1 MKYNFDEIVNRENT
15 ASVKYDLR
23 KPIFGRE
30 DILPFWVADMDFK
43 TPDFII
49 NALKERLNHEVLGYP
64 IKPPQFN
71 EVIVN
76 WMNKRHGWG
85 IHPAWISHCPAVVP
99 SMAIIVMA
107 FSNPGDEIMVQ
118 QPVYF
123 PFFSTIENN
132 GRKLINNPLVLKNG
146 RYTLDLE
153 DLKQKISPRTKMIF
167 LCNPHN
173 PGGRV
178 WEKDELEE
186 LAEICLTK
194 NVLIISDEIHSDLI
208 LNNHKH
214 IPIAS
219 LDAEISERTIT
230 LMSPSK
236 TFNTA
241 GLATSFVIISNTKLR
256 RIFNNKLE
264 DFHLN
269 IGNTLGLTALVA
281 AYLHGESW
289 LNQLIPY
296 LEENVKILD
305 GYLKKNIPS
314 IEVVKPEGTYLVWLD
329 FNKTGIDPIKMNKHL
344 VDKAGLWLS
353 DGALFGKEGIGFQR
367 FNIASPHAKILEG
380 LEKLLLAF

>member
-1 MKYNFDEIVNRENT
+1 MKYNFDEIIDREDT

-49 NALKERLNHEVLGYP
+49 NALRERLDHEVLGYP

-71 EVIVN
+71 EAIVN
-76 WMNKRHGWG
+76 WMDKRHSWS
-85 IHPAWISHCPAVVP
+85 IHPAWLSHCPAVVP
-99 SMAIIVMA
+99 SMAILVMA
-107 FSNPGDEIMVQ
+107 FSSPGDEIIVQ

-132 GRKLINNPLVLKNG
+132 GRKLINNPLKLENG
-146 RYTLDLE
+146 RYTMDLE
-153 DLKQKISPRTKMIF
+153 DLMQKISHRTKMIF

-186 LAEICLTK
+186 LAKICIKK
-194 NVLIISDEIHSDLI
+194 NVLIVSDEIHSDLI

-219 LDAEISERTIT
+219 INNETADRTIT

-241 GLATSFVIISNTKLR
+241 GLATSYAIISNTKLR
-256 RIFNNKLE
+256 RAFNNKLE

-269 IGNTLGLTALVA
+269 IGNTMGLTALVA
-281 AYLHGESW
+281 AYLKGESW

-296 LEENVKILD
+296 LENNIAILD
-305 GYLKKNIPS
+305 NYIKKNIPV
-314 IEVVKPEGTYLVWLD
+314 IDIIKPEGTYLVWLD
-329 FNKTGIDPIKMNKHL
+329 FNNTNIDPHKMNKYL
-344 VDKAGLWLS
+344 IDKAGLWLS
-353 DGALFGKEGIGFQR
+353 DGALFGNEGVGFQR
-367 FNIASPHAKILEG
+367 FNIASPLKRIQEG
-380 LEKLLLAF
+380 LEKLLMAF